1 MTCLDS
7 SRGVYLTYFI
17 QGLILLAAAASIMG
31 GEYLSG
37 LSAAFAFFLT
47 LAPSFA
53 TRNMRFCLPW
63 GVNLLIA
70 VSLYLHVMGYTG
82 GYYAALAYYD
92 KLAHLVSSAT
102 VALIVFSLM
111 VLAGHRGDVR
121 LTTPAVVA
129 SILIATLAAGALW
142 EIYEFAVDQ
151 IFGTSLQ
158 LGNTDTMWDL
168 IMDLIGAAIVAGFA
182 AFALAREDRFTRI
195 FAGLISVAEPADVMD
210 NPADSAKS
218 R

>member
-37 LSAAFAFFLT
+37 LSAAFAFLLT

-182 AFALAREDRFTRI
+182 AFVLAREDRFTGI
-195 FAGLISVAEPADVMD
+195 FAGLI
-210 NPADSAKS
+210 
-218 R
+218 